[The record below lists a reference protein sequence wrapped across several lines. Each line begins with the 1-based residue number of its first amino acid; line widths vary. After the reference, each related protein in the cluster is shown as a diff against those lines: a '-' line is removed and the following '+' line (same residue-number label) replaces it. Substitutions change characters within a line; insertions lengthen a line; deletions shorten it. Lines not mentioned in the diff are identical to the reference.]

1 MKEKNMDSENLT
13 PDSEDAVLIE
23 RPKRKNEF
31 SELLDPEAAKAQ
43 ISAQRDAGQAGE
55 DTEEDLVEDNL
66 DDKLQEVDV
75 EFLNEEDSTN
85 VEEYDEQSLEDAIE
99 SQELSEKVTDDE
111 DAPIVIETYT
121 PMVTPA
127 FRKAFGGGYKKDE
140 VDNYSEKTTIQY
152 NILLSAKSETD
163 KRNSELE
170 KLTVEMLADERIAE
184 ADAKAGQIL
193 ADAEVT
199 AEEIREASKQEAED
213 RVETTNNKIM
223 ELVEAAKNEASEI
236 RKEAE
241 EYGEVYINNA
251 KEKQAKADELLEEI
265 KSQVEER
272 ISSAELEAEKIKETA
287 EAYKQ
292 AMLAKAEEEI
302 KAKVDE
308 LNAQIT
314 KVNEF
319 ILSKQAINNRLL
331 DFHKSQIET
340 IREENSK
347 LKPEELL

>member
-31 SELLDPEAAKAQ
+31 AELLDPEAAKAK
-43 ISAQRDAGQAGE
+43 ISAQRDAGESEEEAA
-55 DTEEDLVEDNL
+55 EDLVEENL
-66 DDKLQEVDV
+66 GEELEEADL

-85 VEEYDEQSLEDAIE
+85 LEEYDEQSLEDAIE
-99 SQELSEKVTDDE
+99 SQELSEKLVDDE

-121 PMVTPA
+121 PMVAPV
-127 FRKAFGGGYKKDE
+127 FSKAFGGGYKKNE
-140 VDNYSEKTTIQY
+140 VDEYSEKTTIQY

-184 ADAKAGQIL
+184 AEAKASQIIS
-193 ADAEVT
+193 DAEAS
-199 AEEIREASKQEAED
+199 AEEIREASKQEAEE
-213 RVETTNNKIM
+213 RVQTTNNKIM
-223 ELVEAAKNEASEI
+223 ELIESAKTEASDI

-241 EYGEVYINNA
+241 EHGEAYINDA
-251 KEKQAKADELLEEI
+251 KEKQVKADELLEEI

-308 LNAQIT
+308 LNTQIT
-314 KVNEF
+314 RVNEF
-319 ILSKQAINNRLL
+319 ILSKQDINNRLL
-331 DFHKSQIET
+331 DFHKAQIET